1 MLDLDAQP
9 RLRLLFRIA
18 RLRVALGFAAAAVTL
33 ALARPTWG
41 SLAAGTLLAAGGEA
55 VRIWAAGHLVKGRE
69 VTTSGPY
76 RFTGHPLYLGSFA
89 IGVGCVV
96 AAASPFVAAVVL
108 AYLGVMLP
116 VAIRLEEATLAAAFG
131 AGYTRY
137 RRGAVPR
144 SGRRFSV
151 GLARRNREHLAVAGL
166 LAGVAL
172 GALRAWW
179 LHGWPWQAAP

>member
-1 MLDLDAQP
+1 MLDLDAHP

-41 SLAAGTLLAAGGEA
+41 SLAAGALLAAAGEA
-55 VRIWAAGHLVKGRE
+55 LRIWAAGHLVKGRE

-76 RFTGHPLYLGSFA
+76 RFTGHPLYLGSLV
-89 IGVGCVV
+89 IGLGCVV
-96 AAASPFVAAVVL
+96 AAASPIVAAVVL
-108 AYLGVMLP
+108 AYLAVMLP

-131 AGYTRY
+131 NSYTRY
-137 RRGAVPR
+137 RSGAAPR

-151 GLARRNREHLAVAGL
+151 GRARSNREHLAVAGL

-179 LHGWPWQAAP
+179 LHGWP

>member
-1 MLDLDAQP
+1 MLDLDAHP

-41 SLAAGTLLAAGGEA
+41 SLATGALLAAAGEA
-55 VRIWAAGHLVKGRE
+55 LRIWAAGHLVKGRE

-76 RFTGHPLYLGSFA
+76 RFTGHPLYLGSLV

-96 AAASPFVAAVVL
+96 AAASPVVAAVVL
-108 AYLGVMLP
+108 AYLAVMLP

-131 AGYTRY
+131 DSYTRY
-137 RRGAVPR
+137 RRGAAPR

-151 GLARRNREHLAVAGL
+151 GRARSNREHLAVAGL

-179 LHGWPWQAAP
+179 LNGWP